1 MPLQE
6 QVQEFLRYQANVR
19 RLSPHT
25 LEAYRRDLVTLES
38 FCAQHHFTDSAQ
50 LDSGHIRQLVAAER
64 SHKASPASIQRLLS
78 SLRSFYKHQMRYH
91 GAKRNPAEGI
101 AAPKRG
107 RPLPKTLDADRVNQL
122 LAFPGD
128 EPIDLRDRAILEL
141 FYSSGLRLAELAS
154 LDLGDV
160 DLREGLV
167 LVTGKGRKSRH
178 LPVGRMAVRA
188 LNAWLRIR
196 PHSDNEALFTSLQG
210 RRLGHR
216 AIQQRLKYRAR
227 QQGIPENLHPHMLRH
242 SFASHLLESSS
253 DLRGVQELLGHANL
267 STTQVYTHL
276 DFQHLSRVYDQAHP
290 RAGRRRKKD

>member
-1 MPLQE
+1 MPLQ
-6 QVQEFLRYQANVR
+6 QQIQDFLRYQSHVR
-19 RLSPHT
+19 HLSEHT
-25 LEAYRRDLVTLES
+25 VAAYRRDLKILED
-38 FCAQHHFTDSAQ
+38 FCDKQQFLSSEQ
-50 LDSGHIRQLVAAER
+50 LDSGHIRQLIAAER
-64 SHKASPASIQRLLS
+64 SHRASPASIQRLLS
-78 SLRSFYKHQMRYH
+78 SLRSFYKYQMRH
-91 GAKRNPAEGI
+91 QGAKRNPAEGI

-107 RPLPKTLDADRVNQL
+107 RPLPKTLDADRINHL

-128 EPIDLRDRAILEL
+128 APIDLRDRAILEL

-154 LDLGDV
+154 LDIGDL

-167 LVTGKGRKSRH
+167 WVTGKGRKNRH
-178 LPVGRMAVRA
+178 LPVGRQAISA
-188 LNAWLRIR
+188 LKTWLQIR
-196 PHSDNEALFTSLQG
+196 PTGSSDALFTSLQG
-210 RRLGHR
+210 KRLGHR

-227 QQGIPENLHPHMLRH
+227 QQGFAENLHPHMLRH

-290 RAGRRRKKD
+290 RAGRRNKKD